1 MIRLIFTLPL
11 LLISI
16 WTNYLSNTPSPLPQM
31 TLCVS
36 SSTID
41 SYNIVMENSLNEAN
55 PFQND
60 TTKTYTMPLLSKTPK
75 GDLMLSW
82 TEKDVNGITS
92 LCAAFSSDKGKSFS
106 EKKTA
111 FKGAGVSNSR
121 MMRAKILAKKDG
133 SLVAVFSN
141 RTDGA
146 QGGGRSRSADIVY
159 CVSKDGGNTWTAP
172 KSVDADPTQGIMK
185 GFFDAVLMAN
195 DEVAVAYLKDVA
207 NSKKME
213 ERNLRLVTTKNGIFE
228 PERIIDPVVCD
239 CCPVS
244 LLLDANG
251 ALNVYYRDN
260 NDDIRDMAKM
270 TSTDN
275 GQNFS
280 TPKILHNDEWKIN
293 GCPHS
298 GAIASTYGKSALIA
312 WFSGAEKESGLR
324 LVTQEGKKLFVLSE
338 PTAKNAYLV
347 EAPKTSLMLWEQSNG
362 DVSQIAFRKINNN
375 NVSETNWL
383 KGSSNATNVSGINI
397 ANQILVAYEVKQANK
412 KNSIKIS
419 TVTL

>member
-16 WTNYLSNTPSPLPQM
+16 WTNYNANTTINHSEM
-31 TLCVS
+31 TLCVAAS
-36 SSTID
+36 ID
-41 SYNIVMENSLNEAN
+41 NSYKNVKDISINEAN

-60 TTKTYTMPLLSKTPK
+60 STKTYTMPLLSKTPK
-75 GDLMLSW
+75 GDLMLFLP
-82 TEKDVNGITS
+82 EKDAQGITS
-92 LCAAFSSDKGKSFS
+92 LCVAFSMDNGKTFS
-106 EKKTA
+106 EKKIA
-111 FKGAGVSNSR
+111 FSGTGVSNSR
-121 MMRAKILAKKDG
+121 MMRAKVLAKKDG

-141 RTDGA
+141 RTDGG

-159 CVSKDGGNTWTAP
+159 CVSKDSGKTWTAP
-172 KSVDADPTQGIMK
+172 KSVDTDPTQGIMK
-185 GFFDAVLMAN
+185 GFFDAVLMSN

-260 NDDIRDMAKM
+260 NDDIRDMARM

-298 GAIASTYGKSALIA
+298 GAIASTFGKSALIA

-347 EAPKTSLMLWEQSNG
+347 EAPKTSLMFWEQTNG
-362 DVSQIAFRKINNN
+362 DVSQIAFRKINSN
-375 NVSETNWL
+375 NVSETSWL
-383 KGSSNATNVSGINI
+383 KGSLNATNVSGINI
-397 ANQILVAYEVKQANK
+397 DNQILVAYEVKQANK

>member
-16 WTNYLSNTPSPLPQM
+16 WANFNSNKVVNHTEM

-36 SSTID
+36 ASTND
-41 SYNIVMENSLNEAN
+41 SYKNIAKVSINEGN

-60 TTKTYTMPLLSKTPK
+60 TTKAYTMPLLSKTPK

-82 TEKDVNGITS
+82 TEKDVQGVSS
-92 LCAAFSSDKGKSFS
+92 LCIAFSSDNGKTFS
-106 EKKTA
+106 DKKTA
-111 FKGAGVSNSR
+111 FSGTGVSNSR
-121 MMRAKILAKKDG
+121 MMRAKVLAKKDG

-141 RTDGA
+141 RTDGG

-159 CVSKDGGNTWTAP
+159 CVSKDGGNIWTSP

-207 NSKKME
+207 NSKKFE

-244 LLLDANG
+244 LLLDENG

-260 NDDIRDMAKM
+260 NDDIRDMARM
-270 TSTDN
+270 TSNDN
-275 GQNFS
+275 GQSFS

-298 GAIASTYGKSALIA
+298 GAIASNNGKSALIA

-338 PTAKNAYLV
+338 PSAKNAYLV
-347 EAPKTSLMLWEQSNG
+347 ETPKSSLMLWEQNNG
-362 DVSQIAFRKINNN
+362 DASQIAFRKINAN

-383 KGSSNATNVSGINI
+383 TGSTNATNVSGLNLD
-397 ANQILVAYEVKQANK
+397 NQVLVAYEVKQANK
-412 KNSIKIS
+412 RNSIRIS
-419 TVTL
+419 TVAL